1 MSISSFFLV
10 LFFVHQSDS
19 QFLGNESTGEVGFKG
34 TEREKTVAGCCAVA
48 VPVSSPC
55 SEGGA
60 AHVSWLSKGWGAL
73 WEKGERLKRRGF
85 LSGLGRGMSG
95 WSSGRQ
101 AEFNPMTLSHFHG
114 PADCTYSS
122 SSPSAGCIAARL
134 CLDGEKMRY
143 RE

>member
-1 MSISSFFLV
+1 MV
-10 LFFVHQSDS
+10 FFVHQSDS
-19 QFLGNESTGEVGFKG
+19 PYLGNESTGDVGFKG

-48 VPVSSPC
+48 VPVSSPL

-60 AHVSWLSKGWGAL
+60 AHVSWLSIGRIVGKRGATR
-73 WEKGERLKRRGF
+73 EER
-85 LSGLGRGMSG
+85 LGRGMRG
-95 WSSGRQ
+95 RCSGRG

-122 SSPSAGCIAARL
+122 SSLSAGCIAARL
-134 CLDGEKMRY
+134 CLEGEKMKY